1 MLVSHQRLL
10 AAQLSA
16 LLFVAYPPAAQSW
29 NPFGP
34 KNYEDCVLDG
44 IKNAKSD
51 QAANAVIHACSQKFP
66 DKTPATKYDPP
77 VVTLFS
83 SLGMSRPGLNQL
95 ISNIQ
100 LNTLRVV
107 QTGTNTYGYK
117 SYDYGH
123 HLSLE
128 ITNRNDFPIHG
139 VEVGLPSKK
148 GGNCSW
154 DHRDYAEIYTCSG
167 GVNPRGSGVFRCEIP
182 RIESRRVAA
191 CITGFGFYGTDAD
204 SDAFM
209 RKYNIPKRPK

>member
-1 MLVSHQRLL
+1 MSVSR
-10 AAQLSA
+10 SR
-16 LLFVAYPPAAQSW
+16 LFVLLPLALYVVYPSSAHSW
-29 NPFGP
+29 NLFGP

-77 VVTLFS
+77 GVALYS
-83 SLGMSRPGLNQL
+83 SLGMYRPALNQL

-100 LNTLRVV
+100 LNALRVV

-117 SYDYGH
+117 SFDYGH

-139 VEVGLPSKK
+139 VEIGLPLKK
-148 GGNCSW
+148 GSNCSW
-154 DHRDYAEIYTCSG
+154 DDKHYSEIYTCSG
-167 GVNPRGSGVFRCEIP
+167 SASPRGSGVFRCEIP
-182 RIESRRVAA
+182 RLESRRITA
-191 CITGFGFYGTDAD
+191 CLTGFGFYGTEAERGV
-204 SDAFM
+204 FM
-209 RKYNIPKRPK
+209 KKYNIPKRPS